1 MRLRDYKQNIHEFIE
16 GLIEKAVHGVVDVEE
31 LEDIQRYLWRDR
43 LMDAIK
49 AEQLADEQAYAF
61 EKENC
66 PREQY
71 LRKHIPKKVEE

>member
-1 MRLRDYKQNIHEFIE
+1 MRLKDYRHNIHEFIE

-31 LEDIQRYLWRDR
+31 LEDIQKYLWRDR

-49 AEQLADEQAYAF
+49 AEQLVDEQAYAF
-61 EKENC
+61 EEANC

-71 LRKHIPKKVEE
+71 LRKHNKEE